1 MKKVQ
6 RTKTIRTIIILFICI
21 TLSGC
26 QSVSLSA
33 EEERTA
39 VLIVNP
45 TSDQYPY
52 SIELWSEYILGKYP
66 DAEISTLSG
75 SMLSADVLTALDSLD
90 GDKLVFIYHGHGGD
104 GYAWL
109 QSGQKLPWHDVIS
122 LLKEKDRPFGMIIDC
137 CYSGTAAEMFRSQM
151 NGFREDAL
159 LLTSA
164 ASDEK
169 SYGLV
174 IKPENSASWL
184 LRSLLLFDTVPSV
197 ISTSKEEQ
205 HPQLWRYDA
214 ETETISNIALPSPG
228 ESKINKDYEFLL

>member
-1 MKKVQ
+1 MKKVL
-6 RTKTIRTIIILFICI
+6 RTKIIRTIIILFICI

-33 EEERTA
+33 KERTA
-39 VLIVNP
+39 VFIVNP

-52 SIELWSEYILGKYP
+52 SVRFWSEYILGQYP
-66 DAEISTLSG
+66 DAEITALSG
-75 SMLSADVLTALDSLD
+75 SMLSADVIAALGALD
-90 GDKLVFIYHGHGGD
+90 GDRLVFIYHGHGGD

-122 LLKEKDRPFGMIIDC
+122 LLKKKDRPFGMIIDC
-137 CYSGTAAEMFRSQM
+137 CYSGTAAEAF
-151 NGFREDAL
+151 NVLTDGFGKDAL

-164 ASDEK
+164 AADEK

-197 ISTSKEEQ
+197 ISTSNEEQ

-214 ETETISNIALPSPG
+214 ETETVSNIALPSPG
-228 ESKINKDYEFLL
+228 ERKINKDYEFLL

>member
-1 MKKVQ
+1 MEKVL
-6 RTKTIRTIIILFICI
+6 RTKIIRTIIILFICI
-21 TLSGC
+21 SLSGC

-33 EEERTA
+33 EERTA

-45 TSDQYPY
+45 TSDKYPY
-52 SIELWSEYILGKYP
+52 SVRFWSEYILGKYP
-66 DAEISTLSG
+66 DAEISALSG
-75 SMLSADVLTALDSLD
+75 SMLSADVLTALDSFD
-90 GDKLVFIYHGHGGD
+90 DDKLIFIYHGHGGE

-122 LLKEKDRPFGMIIDC
+122 RLEEKDRPFGMIIDC
-137 CYSGTAAEMFRSQM
+137 CYSGTAAEAFRSQM

-164 ASDEK
+164 AADEK

-197 ISTSKEEQ
+197 ISTSNEEQ

-214 ETETISNIALPSPG
+214 ETGTVSNIALPSPG
-228 ESKINKDYEFLL
+228 ERKINGDYEFLL